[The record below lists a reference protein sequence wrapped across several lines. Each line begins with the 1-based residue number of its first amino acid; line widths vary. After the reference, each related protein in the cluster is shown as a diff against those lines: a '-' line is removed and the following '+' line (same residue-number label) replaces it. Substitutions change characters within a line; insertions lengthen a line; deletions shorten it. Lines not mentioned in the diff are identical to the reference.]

1 MTDVRAQTVYDVIRE
16 RRSIRTYTDEPPP
29 ASLLDRLVDV
39 GQWAPT
45 PSNVQSWRFVVVQKP
60 VNLSILKDLS
70 PGFPKQ
76 ATAAVVICSDNRD
89 VERFTGMTKRV
100 LVAQEAAM
108 AAQNMHL
115 MAHAMG
121 YGSCAVASFSPAG
134 VTAMLELPEH
144 VEPVLIV
151 AVGIPS
157 WQPPPPMRKP
167 LETITHHE
175 IYREAK

>member
-1 MTDVRAQTVYDVIRE
+1 MADARAQNVYDVIRE
-16 RRSIRTYTDEPPP
+16 RRSIRSYTDKPPP

-39 GQWAPT
+39 GRWAPT
-45 PSNVQSWRFVVVQKP
+45 PSNVQSWRFVVVQEP
-60 VNLSILKDLS
+60 ANLSVLKNLS

-76 ATAAVVICSDNRD
+76 ATAAVVICSEKGD
-89 VERFTGMTKRV
+89 VERFAGITGQV

-121 YGSCAVASFSPAG
+121 YGSCAVASFSLAG

-144 VEPVLIV
+144 VEPVLIL
-151 AVGIPS
+151 ALGIPS
-157 WQPPPPMRKP
+157 RQPPPPTRKP
-167 LETITHHE
+167 LETITHYE
-175 IYREAK
+175 VYQETK

>member
-1 MTDVRAQTVYDVIRE
+1 MADARAHDVYDVIRE

-39 GQWAPT
+39 GRWAPT
-45 PSNVQSWRFVVVQKP
+45 PSNVQSWRFVIVQEP
-60 VNLSILKDLS
+60 ANLSILRNLS

-76 ATAAVVICSDNRD
+76 ATAAVVICSEKGD
-89 VERFTGMTKRV
+89 VERFAGTTGQV
-100 LVAQEAAM
+100 LVAQEVAM

-121 YGSCAVASFSPAG
+121 YGSCAVASFSLGG
-134 VTAMLELPEH
+134 VMAMLELPEH

-151 AVGIPS
+151 ALGIPS
-157 WQPPPPMRKP
+157 RQPPPPARKP

-175 IYREAK
+175 VYREAE

>member
-1 MTDVRAQTVYDVIRE
+1 MTDARAQNVYDVIRE
-16 RRSIRTYTDEPPP
+16 RRSIRAYTDEPPP

-39 GQWAPT
+39 GRWAPT
-45 PSNVQSWRFVVVQKP
+45 PSNVQSWRFVSVQEFA
-60 VNLSILKDLS
+60 NLSVLKNLS

-76 ATAAVVICSDNRD
+76 ATAAVVICSEKGD
-89 VERFTGMTKRV
+89 VERFAGITEQV

-144 VEPVLIV
+144 VVPVLIV
-151 AVGIPS
+151 ALGIPS
-157 WQPPPPMRKP
+157 RQPPPPARKP

-175 IYREAK
+175 VYREEE